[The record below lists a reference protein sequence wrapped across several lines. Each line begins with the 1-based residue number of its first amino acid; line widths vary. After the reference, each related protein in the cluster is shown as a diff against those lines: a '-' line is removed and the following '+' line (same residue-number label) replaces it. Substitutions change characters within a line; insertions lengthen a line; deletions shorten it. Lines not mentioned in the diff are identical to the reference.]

1 MYIYVLHFKSFS
13 CVPISLNVV
22 PVLFLWHRMPL
33 LMHSFLIHCL
43 FKSHQRHAVR
53 RFVHCELRKRARNTR
68 LDSGCCHRRVD
79 NRMGSSLVG
88 EYVSQTT
95 SVLCSVLK
103 VCVTLYNWP
112 PVLWRCFV
120 FLDITEEMFLAT
132 DLVLSL
138 QWSKTLQANYKTYSH
153 WCSKSTAAR
162 QCTQVLIPIMTIISS
177 DCIPSC
183 EALGIDD

>member
-1 MYIYVLHFKSFS
+1 MTSYASPDAFLPNTFPAQIIPKT
-13 CVPISLNVV
+13 SL
-22 PVLFLWHRMPL
+22 W
-33 LMHSFLIHCL
+33 
-43 FKSHQRHAVR
+43 HAVR

-68 LDSGCCHRRVD
+68 LDSGCCHRSVD

-103 VCVTLYNWP
+103 VCVPLYNWP

-177 DCIPSC
+177 YCIPSC
-183 EALGIDD
+183 EALGIDH